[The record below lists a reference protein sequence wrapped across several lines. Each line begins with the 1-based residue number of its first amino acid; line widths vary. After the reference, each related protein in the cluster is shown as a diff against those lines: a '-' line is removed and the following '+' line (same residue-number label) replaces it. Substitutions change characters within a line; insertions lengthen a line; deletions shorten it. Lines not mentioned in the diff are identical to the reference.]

1 MKCKAFKVVQRLM
14 NGALVSSFERW
25 RDHTQEA
32 KRLVRAAQK
41 VMSRWMT
48 GALGSCFER
57 WRDHIVEERLMKG
70 KAFKVL
76 QRMMNGALVYM
87 LTHADAS

>member
-1 MKCKAFKVVQRLM
+1 
-14 NGALVSSFERW
+14 
-25 RDHTQEA
+25 
-32 KRLVRAAQK
+32 
-41 VMSRWMT
+41 MSRWMT